1 MNTLEVKGEDIMLV
15 IGLMSGTSVD
25 GIDAALIEITEQD
38 EQKLNVK
45 VVNFINTPYSKKMR
59 EKILECSDPTTGSV
73 DKICRLNFE
82 LGELFAQAAKEVV
95 ESKSLNMQDV
105 SLIGSH
111 GQTIYHY
118 VSDDFISTLQIGE
131 ASVIAERTQTTT
143 VSNFRARD
151 IAAGG
156 QGAPLVPYVD
166 YILFKSDDYNRV
178 MQNIGGIGNFTY
190 IPKKS
195 TIGDIKGTDTGPG
208 NMLIDGVVQILTNGE
223 QSYDKDGKI
232 SERGKVS
239 DALLD
244 DLMAHPFIKK
254 EPPKTTGRE
263 VFGLNYAKEVI
274 NKGKSMKLN
283 DEDIVATVTAFTAK
297 SIVDAYLRFIGTNI
311 DQVIISG
318 GGSYNPTLVSMI
330 EDYAKKMISK
340 KASVMVLEELG
351 FSSDAKEA
359 VAFAV
364 IAYQTYKER
373 KNNVPQI
380 TGAKRFVTFGEV
392 APVDKNKN
400 IDKTPF

>member
-25 GIDAALIEITEQD
+25 GIDAALVEISEQD

-59 EKILECSDPTTGSV
+59 EKILECSDPVTGSV

-82 LGELFAQAAKEVV
+82 LGELFAQAAKEAV
-95 ESKSLNMQDV
+95 ESKNLNMQDV
-105 SLIGSH
+105 NLIGSH

-131 ASVIAERTQTTT
+131 ASVIAERTQVTT

-195 TIGDIKGTDTGPG
+195 KLEDIKGTDTGPG

-232 SERGKVS
+232 SEKGKIS
-239 DALLD
+239 ETLLA

-263 VFGLNYAKEVI
+263 VFGLKYAKEII
-274 NKGKSMKLN
+274 NKGKSMKLD

-297 SIVDAYLRFIGTNI
+297 SIVYAYLRFIGINI

-330 EDYAKKMISK
+330 IYYAKKMIGEK
-340 KASVMVLEELG
+340 VTVVVMEELG

-364 IAYQTYKER
+364 LAYQTYKGR

-380 TGAKRFVTFGEV
+380 TGAKRFVTLGEV

-400 IDKTPF
+400 VDKTPF

>member
-1 MNTLEVKGEDIMLV
+1 MLV

-25 GIDAALIEITEQD
+25 GIDAALVEITEQ
-38 EQKLNVK
+38 EAQKLNVE
-45 VVNFINTPYSKKMR
+45 VINFINTPYSKKMR
-59 EKILECSDPTTGSV
+59 EKILECTDPGTGSV

-95 ESKSLNMQDV
+95 ESKGLSMQDV

-111 GQTIYHY
+111 GQTVYHD

-131 ASVIAERTQTTT
+131 ASVIAERTQVTTI
-143 VSNFRARD
+143 SNFRSSD

-190 IPKKS
+190 IPKNAK
-195 TIGDIKGTDTGPG
+195 IEDIKGTDTGPG

-223 QSYDKDGKI
+223 QSYDKDGMISKSGKI
-232 SERGKVS
+232 SDV
-239 DALLD
+239 LLD
-244 DLMAHPFIKK
+244 DLMTHPFTKK
-254 EPPKTTGRE
+254 APPKTTGRE
-263 VFGLNYAKEVI
+263 VFGLNYAKEII
-274 NKGKSMKLN
+274 NKGKNMKLS

-318 GGSYNPTLVSMI
+318 GGSYNPTLISMI
-330 EDYAKKMISK
+330 KYYVKNMIREK
-340 KASVMVLEELG
+340 TRVMILEELG

-364 IAYQTYKER
+364 LAYQTYKGR

-380 TGAKRFVTFGEV
+380 TGAKRSVTLGEMV
-392 APVDKNKN
+392 LRDKNKN
-400 IDKTPF
+400 VDKTPF

>member
-25 GIDAALIEITEQD
+25 GIDAALVEITE
-38 EQKLNVK
+38 EGPQKLNVK

-59 EKILECSDPTTGSV
+59 EKILECSDPKTGSV
-73 DKICRLNFE
+73 DKICILNFE

-95 ESKSLNMQDV
+95 ESKGLNMQDV

-118 VSDDFISTLQIGE
+118 VSDDFISTFQIGE
-131 ASVIAERTQTTT
+131 ACVIAEKTGTTT
-143 VSNFRARD
+143 VTNFRARD

-166 YILFKSDDYNRV
+166 YILFKNDDYNRV

-190 IPKKS
+190 IPKKAK
-195 TIGDIKGTDTGPG
+195 IEDIKGTDTGPG
-208 NMLIDGVVQILTNGE
+208 NMLIDGVVQILSNGE

-232 SERGKVS
+232 SKNGKIS
-239 DALLD
+239 DTLLAE
-244 DLMAHPFIKK
+244 LMAHPFIKK

-263 VFGLNYAKEVI
+263 VFGLKYAQEII
-274 NKGKSMKLN
+274 NRGKSMKLN

-297 SIVDAYLRFIGTNI
+297 SIADAYLRFIGTNI

-318 GGSYNPTLVSMI
+318 GGSYNPTLISMI
-330 EDYAKKMISK
+330 KYYVKKMIDE
-340 KASVMVLEELG
+340 KATVMVLEELG
-351 FSSDAKEA
+351 FSSDAKES
-359 VAFAV
+359 VAFA
-364 IAYQTYKER
+364 ILAYQTYKGR

-380 TGAKRFVTFGEV
+380 TGAKRFVTLGEV
-392 APVDKNKN
+392 VPVDKNKN
-400 IDKTPF
+400 VDKTPF